1 VYLLESLDGRVYQ
14 GTAEDGDERRRL
26 AEHNR
31 GECWSTR
38 EFRPWALG
46 SVVRGFRQVKGRFGA
61 NAFETDVKQLRVRQ
75 PGVRAKTAAVR
86 QLLAGTLRRAGR
98 PSWRERGLTLM
109 DLMVRAPDQICF

>member
-1 VYLLESLDGRVYQ
+1 MYLLESSDGRVYQ
-14 GTAEDGDERRRL
+14 GTAEDGDARRRL

-31 GECWSTR
+31 GECRATR

-46 SVVRGFRQVKGRFGA
+46 CVVRGFPQVKGQHGA

-86 QLLAGTLRRAGR
+86 QLLAGTLRRPGR
-98 PSWRERGLTLM
+98 PDWSNCGLTLN
-109 DLMVRAPDQICF
+109 DLMVRAPDQKFF